1 MVEIEIRFRNNIL
14 DTLFEALERGEID
27 MEGIAE
33 EVDTFTFEGHDTS
46 TVAISWALQEWSILL
61 IRTSVNAHIFYINIF
76 LD

>member
-1 MVEIEIRFRNNIL
+1 VVNIEIWFRHDIL

-46 TVAISWALQEWSILL
+46 TVAISWALQESSILL
-61 IRTSVNAHIFYINIF
+61 IKS
-76 LD
+76 

>member
-1 MVEIEIRFRNNIL
+1 
-14 DTLFEALERGEID
+14 